1 MSAAQIL
8 AGEKGAA
15 LHEELVGVA
24 VGFDEDGKL
33 SIVYAGLELL
43 GPQQRRVL
51 IDELETA
58 AAILRRG
65 QAGRS
70 H

>member
-24 VGFDEDGKL
+24 VGFDEDG
-33 SIVYAGLELL
+33 
-43 GPQQRRVL
+43 
-51 IDELETA
+51 ELETA
-58 AAILRRG
+58 AAILRRE
-65 QAGRS
+65 QVGRS

>member
-8 AGEKGAA
+8 TGEKGTA
-15 LHEELVGVA
+15 LHEELIGVA

-33 SIVYAGLELL
+33 TSFYAGLDQL
-43 GPQQRRVL
+43 GPAQRRR
-51 IDELETA
+51 IIEELETTA
-58 AAILRRG
+58 EILRRG
-65 QAGRS
+65 QAGHS